1 MKAIFTV
8 VGLMIGM
15 LGGAYVGANYGADYV
30 SGMAFSSPD
39 EVSSQ
44 AQYMLLGG
52 LAIGSVAGT
61 VVGWLIGSLLFRSK
75 PKNTASQT

>member
-8 VGLMIGM
+8 LGLMFGM
-15 LGGAYVGANYGADYV
+15 LGGAYVGANYGADYIG
-30 SGMAFSSPD
+30 GMAFSSPD

-52 LAIGSVAGT
+52 LAIGSVAGA

-75 PKNTASQT
+75 PKNAASQT